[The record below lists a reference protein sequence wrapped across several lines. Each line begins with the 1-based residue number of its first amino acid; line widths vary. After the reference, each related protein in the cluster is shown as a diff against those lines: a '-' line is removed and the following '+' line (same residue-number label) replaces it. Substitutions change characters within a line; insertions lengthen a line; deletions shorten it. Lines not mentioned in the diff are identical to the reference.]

1 MAGRDLQNGR
11 SLPGL
16 FNIIRF
22 LAVIGRASA
31 LDEFLLD

>member
-1 MAGRDLQNGR
+1 MAGIDLQFGR

-22 LAVIGRASA
+22 LAAIVRASA
-31 LDEFLLD
+31 LDELLLD